1 MKLPVIAAAILAL
14 TFSTTAMSRD
24 TRHLLPI
31 EEAMNTPDAQQKLD
45 GSIKFYFADESHP
58 KIQQIVPGVVSS
70 RKTNAFMK
78 SDEEA
83 CSWVFLSTMIALQ
96 ERAQRE
102 GADAVV
108 NIVSYYDRKE
118 MASRDEY
125 ECHAGAVMAGVALKG
140 DVVKFDD

>member
-1 MKLPVIAAAILAL
+1 VKPLIVAASILAL
-14 TFSTTAMSRD
+14 TFSPTALSRD
-24 TRHLLPI
+24 TTHFLPL
-31 EEAMNTPDAQQKLD
+31 EEAMNTPDAQEKLD

-58 KIQQIVPGVVSS
+58 RAAQIAPGVVTN

-83 CSWVFLSTMIALQ
+83 CSWVFLSAMIALQ
-96 ERAQRE
+96 ERAQKE

-108 NIVSYYDRKE
+108 NITSYYDRQE
-118 MASRDEY
+118 MASQEEY

-140 DVVKFDD
+140 DVVKFED

>member
-1 MKLPVIAAAILAL
+1 VKLPVLAAAILTL
-14 TFSTTAMSRD
+14 TFSSTALSRD
-24 TRHLLPI
+24 TKHLLSL

-45 GSIKFYFADESHP
+45 DSITFYFADEGHP
-58 KIQQIVPGVVSS
+58 QVTQRIPGVVTN

-83 CSWVFLSTMIALQ
+83 CSWVFLSAMIALQ

-108 NIVSYYDRKE
+108 NITSFYDRQE
-118 MASRDEY
+118 MSSREEY
-125 ECHAGAVMAGVALKG
+125 ECHAGGIMAGVALKG
-140 DVVKFDD
+140 DVVKFAD